1 MNALNSAQKEK
12 VRNFVVFTTSR
23 EDVAINALKQF
34 EWNLEV
40 ACDNYFA
47 NPDAFAVKA
56 KSGGGSATTKRAG
69 PVDPAKIDSL
79 FETYRDPDSDV
90 IGSEGG
96 MERFF
101 EDLGVDPEDLV
112 TLIIAWQFKA
122 SVLNEFTR
130 DEWKEGLT
138 YWKCDDIPKLQEK
151 VPAFRA
157 LLKEPHNFKDFYNFV
172 FTYGK
177 DTRSKGL
184 DLNMAIE
191 LWKLI
196 LKDKFHF
203 LDMWIDFLQKN
214 RKHSISKDEWA
225 LLLDFANMID
235 KDMSN
240 YNAEEAWPV
249 LIDEFV
255 EYGRTQ
261 LGDQ

>member
-1 MNALNSAQKEK
+1 MNALNSQQREK
-12 VRNFVVFTTSR
+12 VRNFVVFTTSS

-47 NPDAFAVKA
+47 NPDAFAVKTQ
-56 KSGGGSATTKRAG
+56 SAPGKKAG

-90 IGSEGG
+90 VGSEGG
-96 MERFF
+96 MERLFA
-101 EDLGVDPEDLV
+101 DLGVDPEDV
-112 TLIIAWQFKA
+112 ITLILAWQLKA
-122 SVLNEFTR
+122 SALGEFTQ

-138 YWKCDDIPKLQEK
+138 YLKCDDIPKLQEK
-151 VPAFRA
+151 LPTLRA
-157 LLKEPHNFKDFYNFV
+157 LIKEQQNFREFYHFV
-172 FTYGK
+172 FNYGK
-177 DTRSKGL
+177 DTKTKGL

-191 LWKLI
+191 LWKLV
-196 LKDKFHF
+196 LKDRFHF
-203 LDMWIDFLQKN
+203 LDLWIEFLQKD

-225 LLLDFANMID
+225 LLLDFANAID
-235 KDMSN
+235 TDMSN

-255 EYGRTQ
+255 EYGRAQ
-261 LGDQ
+261 LGDK